1 MDRKE
6 FVDIC
11 NSMLPP
17 NNGPTNQTIDM
28 LVTEYCID
36 KGKTKQEEIDKVK
49 QGFMICMD
57 HGSLIAQMV
66 DHFRRK
72 FEVTK
77 IIKDNEIL
85 KFY

>member
-28 LVTEYCID
+28 LITEYCID

-57 HGSLIAQMV
+57 NGTLIAQMV

-72 FEVTK
+72 FEVTE
-77 IIKDNEIL
+77 ITKDNEIL

>member
-1 MDRKE
+1 MNRKE
-6 FVDIC
+6 FVDLC

-17 NNGPTNQTIDM
+17 NSGPTNQDIDV
-28 LVTEYCID
+28 LITEYCID
-36 KGKTKQEEIDKVK
+36 KGKTKPEDINKVK
-49 QGFMICMD
+49 QGFMIYMD

-72 FEVTK
+72 FEVTEITK
-77 IIKDNEIL
+77 GNEIL

>member
-17 NNGPTNQTIDM
+17 NKGPTNQTIDM
-28 LVTEYCID
+28 LITEYCID
-36 KGKTKQEEIDKVK
+36 KGKTKPEDIDKVK
-49 QGFMICMD
+49 QGFMIYMD
-57 HGSLIAQMV
+57 HGSLITQMI

-72 FEVTK
+72 FEVTEVTK
-77 IIKDNEIL
+77 GNEIL